1 MALTTQQLSQVAAY
15 WANQNFVSANQTAN
29 FAMDHLVAGA
39 QSIDSAFDTTINAAQ
54 AAGYGPQTI
63 INAINANLPAPFST
77 ATLQQKINM
86 ACDVLL
92 KRAGLI

>member
-1 MALTTQQLSQVAAY
+1 MALTQQQLSDTATY
-15 WANQNFVSANQTAN
+15 WAEHNFVSGNQTAN
-29 FAMDHLVAGA
+29 FAMDHLIAGA
-39 QSIDSAFDTTINAAQ
+39 QSIDSAFDTTINAAA

-86 ACDVLL
+86 ACNVLM